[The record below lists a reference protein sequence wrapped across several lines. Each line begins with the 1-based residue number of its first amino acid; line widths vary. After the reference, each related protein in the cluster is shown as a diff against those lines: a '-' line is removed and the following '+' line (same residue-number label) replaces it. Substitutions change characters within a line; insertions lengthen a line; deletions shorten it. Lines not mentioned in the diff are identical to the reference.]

1 MNLKEQNRNQIQLKL
16 REIVYNLQNIIKY
29 NQRINQIFMKFQ
41 IMIEYFIK

>member
-1 MNLKEQNRNQIQLKL
+1 MNLKKQNRNQIQLRL
-16 REIVYNLQNIIKY
+16 REIVYNLQNIIKN

>member
-1 MNLKEQNRNQIQLKL
+1 MNLKKQNRNQIQLKL
-16 REIVYNLQNIIKY
+16 REIVYNLQNIIKN